1 MEGIN
6 KSIKI
11 AEHALKL
18 HKYRR
23 TRYPK
28 KEINMPKQKNSV
40 MEYRNY
46 YLPVDF
52 PVLILS
58 GEHWKISDIPSSRLH
73 FHNCLEIGLCH
84 SCSGTMKFY
93 SEPMTFKAGDVT
105 CIPRN
110 IPHTTYS
117 DKGTESRWSY
127 IMFDPAELFRA
138 LLPASESGPELSL
151 FSYRNYR
158 HILPRTEY
166 PHIHYL
172 TQSIIDE
179 MENTR
184 PNYQSCVKGLLLALS
199 IELNRIQEQANAT
212 ESTCGGP
219 TSSSGPDAV
228 HSIPENALVISPA
241 LDYIEDHYSS
251 QFPIEVLAD
260 LCHMSLTHF
269 RRVFHSIMQT
279 SPLDYLNSTRIMK
292 ACNLLRSTEESI
304 LSISEMAGFASVS
317 NFNRHFHAVIHMT
330 PREYRNQMLFARQKE
345 GTDVRHT
352 ILEFSGW
359 MEPESDPL

>member
-18 HKYRR
+18 HKYLR

-138 LLPASESGPELSL
+138 LLPASESGPDLSL

-158 HILPRTEY
+158 HILPRAEY

-179 MENTR
+179 MEHTR

-199 IELNRIQEQANAT
+199 IELNRIQEQANAP

-345 GTDVRHT
+345 GTDIRHT

>member
-1 MEGIN
+1 
-6 KSIKI
+6 
-11 AEHALKL
+11 
-18 HKYRR
+18 
-23 TRYPK
+23 
-28 KEINMPKQKNSV
+28 MPKQKNSV

-58 GEHWKISDIPSSRLH
+58 GENWNISDIPSSRLH

-138 LLPASESGPELSL
+138 LLPASESGPDLSL

-158 HILPRTEY
+158 HILPRAEY

-199 IELNRIQEQANAT
+199 IELNRIQEQANAP

>member
-138 LLPASESGPELSL
+138 LLPASESGPDLSL

-158 HILPRTEY
+158 HILPRAEY

-199 IELNRIQEQANAT
+199 IELNRIQEQANAP
-212 ESTCGGP
+212 ESTCGRP

>member
-138 LLPASESGPELSL
+138 LLPASESGPDLSL

-158 HILPRTEY
+158 HILPRAEY

-179 MENTR
+179 MEHTR

-199 IELNRIQEQANAT
+199 IELNRIQEQANAP

-241 LDYIEDHYSS
+241 LDYIKDHYSS

-345 GTDVRHT
+345 GTDIRHT

>member
-1 MEGIN
+1 
-6 KSIKI
+6 
-11 AEHALKL
+11 
-18 HKYRR
+18 
-23 TRYPK
+23 
-28 KEINMPKQKNSV
+28 MPKQKNSV

-58 GEHWKISDIPSSRLH
+58 GEHWKINEITRSRLH

-138 LLPASESGPELSL
+138 LLPASESGPDLSL

-158 HILPRTEY
+158 HILPRAEY

-199 IELNRIQEQANAT
+199 IELNRIQEQANAP

>member
-1 MEGIN
+1 
-6 KSIKI
+6 
-11 AEHALKL
+11 
-18 HKYRR
+18 
-23 TRYPK
+23 
-28 KEINMPKQKNSV
+28 MPKQKNSV

-138 LLPASESGPELSL
+138 LLPASESGPDLSL

-158 HILPRTEY
+158 HILPRAEY

-199 IELNRIQEQANAT
+199 IELNRIQEQANAP

-241 LDYIEDHYSS
+241 LVYIEDHYSS

>member
-1 MEGIN
+1 
-6 KSIKI
+6 
-11 AEHALKL
+11 
-18 HKYRR
+18 
-23 TRYPK
+23 
-28 KEINMPKQKNSV
+28 MPKQKNSV

-127 IMFDPAELFRA
+127 IMFDHDELFRA
-138 LLPASESGPELSL
+138 LLPASESGPDLSL

-158 HILPRTEY
+158 HILPRAEY

-199 IELNRIQEQANAT
+199 IELNRIQEQANAP
-212 ESTCGGP
+212 ESTCGRP

-345 GTDVRHT
+345 GTDIRHT

>member
-1 MEGIN
+1 
-6 KSIKI
+6 
-11 AEHALKL
+11 
-18 HKYRR
+18 
-23 TRYPK
+23 
-28 KEINMPKQKNSV
+28 MPKQKNSV

-84 SCSGTMKFY
+84 SCSGIMKFY

-138 LLPASESGPELSL
+138 LLPASESGPDLSL

-179 MENTR
+179 MEHTR

-199 IELNRIQEQANAT
+199 IELNRIQEQANAP

>member
-6 KSIKI
+6 KSIRI

-138 LLPASESGPELSL
+138 LLPASESGPDLSL

-158 HILPRTEY
+158 HILPRAEY

-199 IELNRIQEQANAT
+199 IELNRIQEQANAP

>member
-6 KSIKI
+6 KSIRI

-138 LLPASESGPELSL
+138 LLPASESGPDLSL

-158 HILPRTEY
+158 HILPRAEY

-199 IELNRIQEQANAT
+199 IELNRIQEQANAP

-352 ILEFSGW
+352 IPEFSGW

>member
-1 MEGIN
+1 
-6 KSIKI
+6 
-11 AEHALKL
+11 
-18 HKYRR
+18 
-23 TRYPK
+23 
-28 KEINMPKQKNSV
+28 MPKQKNSV

-138 LLPASESGPELSL
+138 LLPASESGPDLSL

-158 HILPRTEY
+158 HILPRAEY

-199 IELNRIQEQANAT
+199 IELNRIQEQANAP
-212 ESTCGGP
+212 ESTCGRP

-279 SPLDYLNSTRIMK
+279 NPLDYLNSTRIMK

-345 GTDVRHT
+345 GTDIRHT

>member
-1 MEGIN
+1 
-6 KSIKI
+6 
-11 AEHALKL
+11 
-18 HKYRR
+18 
-23 TRYPK
+23 
-28 KEINMPKQKNSV
+28 MPKQKNSV

-138 LLPASESGPELSL
+138 LLPAPESGPDLSL

-158 HILPRTEY
+158 HILPRAEY

-199 IELNRIQEQANAT
+199 IELNRIQEQANAP

>member
-1 MEGIN
+1 
-6 KSIKI
+6 
-11 AEHALKL
+11 
-18 HKYRR
+18 
-23 TRYPK
+23 
-28 KEINMPKQKNSV
+28 MPKQKNSV

-58 GEHWKISDIPSSRLH
+58 GEHWKISDIPS
-73 FHNCLEIGLCH
+73 NCLEIGLCH

-138 LLPASESGPELSL
+138 LLPASESGPDLSL

-158 HILPRTEY
+158 HILPRAEY

-199 IELNRIQEQANAT
+199 IELNRIQEQANAP
-212 ESTCGGP
+212 ESTCGRP
-219 TSSSGPDAV
+219 ASSSGPDAV

>member
-73 FHNCLEIGLCH
+73 FPNCLEIGLCH

-138 LLPASESGPELSL
+138 LLPASESGPDLSL

-158 HILPRTEY
+158 HILPRAEY

-179 MENTR
+179 MEHTR

-199 IELNRIQEQANAT
+199 IELNRIQEQANAP

-345 GTDVRHT
+345 GTDIRHT

>member
-1 MEGIN
+1 
-6 KSIKI
+6 
-11 AEHALKL
+11 
-18 HKYRR
+18 
-23 TRYPK
+23 
-28 KEINMPKQKNSV
+28 

-138 LLPASESGPELSL
+138 LLPASESGPDLSL

-158 HILPRTEY
+158 HILPRAEY

-179 MENTR
+179 MEHTR

-199 IELNRIQEQANAT
+199 IELNRIQEQANAP

-330 PREYRNQMLFARQKE
+330 PREYRNQMLFAKYKIDSRSFHNKYLAYVVIHIFDAE
-345 GTDVRHT
+345 TSRAVLT
-352 ILEFSGW
+352 ALIALSAV
-359 MEPESDPL
+359 LLLIA

>member
-1 MEGIN
+1 
-6 KSIKI
+6 
-11 AEHALKL
+11 
-18 HKYRR
+18 
-23 TRYPK
+23 
-28 KEINMPKQKNSV
+28 MPKQKNSV

-138 LLPASESGPELSL
+138 LLPASESGPDLSL

-158 HILPRTEY
+158 HILPRAEY

-199 IELNRIQEQANAT
+199 IELNRIQEQANAP
-212 ESTCGGP
+212 ESTCGRP

-279 SPLDYLNSTRIMK
+279 NPLDYLNSTRIMK

-317 NFNRHFHAVIHMT
+317 NFNRHFHAVIHLP

-345 GTDVRHT
+345 GTDIRHT

>member
-1 MEGIN
+1 
-6 KSIKI
+6 
-11 AEHALKL
+11 
-18 HKYRR
+18 
-23 TRYPK
+23 
-28 KEINMPKQKNSV
+28 MPKQKNSV

-58 GEHWKISDIPSSRLH
+58 GEHWTISDIPSSRLH

-138 LLPASESGPELSL
+138 LLPASESGPDLSL

-158 HILPRTEY
+158 HILPRAEY

-199 IELNRIQEQANAT
+199 IELNRIQEQANAP
-212 ESTCGGP
+212 ESTCGRP

-345 GTDVRHT
+345 GTDIRHT

>member
-1 MEGIN
+1 
-6 KSIKI
+6 
-11 AEHALKL
+11 
-18 HKYRR
+18 
-23 TRYPK
+23 
-28 KEINMPKQKNSV
+28 MPKQKNSV

-138 LLPASESGPELSL
+138 LLPASESGPDLSL

-158 HILPRTEY
+158 HILPRAEY

-199 IELNRIQEQANAT
+199 IELNRIQEQANAP
-212 ESTCGGP
+212 ESTCGRP

-330 PREYRNQMLFARQKE
+330 REYRNQMLFARQKE
-345 GTDVRHT
+345 GTDIRHT

>member
-1 MEGIN
+1 
-6 KSIKI
+6 
-11 AEHALKL
+11 
-18 HKYRR
+18 
-23 TRYPK
+23 
-28 KEINMPKQKNSV
+28 MPKQKNSV

-138 LLPASESGPELSL
+138 LLPASESGPDLSL

-158 HILPRTEY
+158 HILPRAEY

-199 IELNRIQEQANAT
+199 IELNRIQEQANAP

-317 NFNRHFHAVIHMT
+317 NFNRHFHANTAIRCFLPAKRKGPMSAIPSWNSPAGWNRKAIPSDIPVKQFS
-330 PREYRNQMLFARQKE
+330 RAGLF
-345 GTDVRHT
+345 HFFHSS
-352 ILEFSGW
+352 L
-359 MEPESDPL
+359 

>member
-23 TRYPK
+23 TRYLK

-58 GEHWKISDIPSSRLH
+58 GEHWQLSDIPSSRLP

-138 LLPASESGPELSL
+138 LLPASESGPDLSL

-158 HILPRTEY
+158 HILPRAEY

-179 MENTR
+179 MEHTR

-199 IELNRIQEQANAT
+199 IELNRIQEQANAP

-292 ACNLLRSTEESI
+292 ACNLLRRTEESI

-317 NFNRHFHAVIHMT
+317 NFNRHLHAVIHMT

-345 GTDVRHT
+345 GTDIRHT

>member
-1 MEGIN
+1 M
-6 KSIKI
+6 S
-11 AEHALKL
+11 
-18 HKYRR
+18 
-23 TRYPK
+23 
-28 KEINMPKQKNSV
+28 KQKNSV

-46 YLPVDF
+46 YLPIDF

-138 LLPASESGPELSL
+138 LLPASESGPDLSL
-151 FSYRNYR
+151 FSYRNYK
-158 HILPRTEY
+158 HILPRAEY

-199 IELNRIQEQANAT
+199 IELNRIQEQANAP
-212 ESTCGGP
+212 ENTCGDPHSCAATDTAIPKTQPGHTQKNIGASP
-219 TSSSGPDAV
+219 APV

-330 PREYRNQMLFARQKE
+330 PREYRSQMLFAHQKE

>member
-6 KSIKI
+6 KSIRI

-138 LLPASESGPELSL
+138 LLPASESGPDLSL

-158 HILPRTEY
+158 HILPRAEY

-199 IELNRIQEQANAT
+199 IELNRIQEQANAP
-212 ESTCGGP
+212 ESTCGRP

>member
-1 MEGIN
+1 
-6 KSIKI
+6 
-11 AEHALKL
+11 
-18 HKYRR
+18 
-23 TRYPK
+23 
-28 KEINMPKQKNSV
+28 MPKQKNSV

-138 LLPASESGPELSL
+138 LLPASESGPDLSL

-158 HILPRTEY
+158 HILPRAEY

-199 IELNRIQEQANAT
+199 IELNRIQEQANAP
-212 ESTCGGP
+212 ESTCGRP

-228 HSIPENALVISPA
+228 HSIPENALVISPT

-345 GTDVRHT
+345 GTDIRHT

>member
-1 MEGIN
+1 
-6 KSIKI
+6 
-11 AEHALKL
+11 
-18 HKYRR
+18 
-23 TRYPK
+23 
-28 KEINMPKQKNSV
+28 MPKQKNSV

-46 YLPVDF
+46 YLPIDF

-138 LLPASESGPELSL
+138 LLPASESGPDLSL
-151 FSYRNYR
+151 FSYRNYK
-158 HILPRTEY
+158 HILPRAEY

-199 IELNRIQEQANAT
+199 IELNRIQEQANAP
-212 ESTCGGP
+212 ENTCGGP
-219 TSSSGPDAV
+219 TPSFGPDAV

-251 QFPIEVLAD
+251 QFPIEVLAE

-279 SPLDYLNSTRIMK
+279 SPLDYVNSTRIMK

-330 PREYRNQMLFARQKE
+330 PREYRNQMLFAHQKE

>member
-1 MEGIN
+1 
-6 KSIKI
+6 
-11 AEHALKL
+11 
-18 HKYRR
+18 
-23 TRYPK
+23 
-28 KEINMPKQKNSV
+28 MPKQKNSV

-138 LLPASESGPELSL
+138 LLPASESGPDLSL

-158 HILPRTEY
+158 HILPRAEY

-199 IELNRIQEQANAT
+199 IELNRIQEQANAP
-212 ESTCGGP
+212 ESTCGRP

-345 GTDVRHT
+345 GIDVRHT

>member
-138 LLPASESGPELSL
+138 LLPASESGPDLSL

-158 HILPRTEY
+158 HILPRAEY

-179 MENTR
+179 MEHTR

-199 IELNRIQEQANAT
+199 IELNRIQEQANAP

-292 ACNLLRSTEESI
+292 ACKLLRSTEESI

-345 GTDVRHT
+345 GTDIRHT

>member
-1 MEGIN
+1 
-6 KSIKI
+6 
-11 AEHALKL
+11 
-18 HKYRR
+18 
-23 TRYPK
+23 
-28 KEINMPKQKNSV
+28 MPKQKNSV

-138 LLPASESGPELSL
+138 LLPASESGPDLSL

-158 HILPRTEY
+158 HILPRAEY

-199 IELNRIQEQANAT
+199 IELNRIQEQANAP
-212 ESTCGGP
+212 ERTCGRP

-345 GTDVRHT
+345 GTDIRHT

>member
-6 KSIKI
+6 KSIRI

-138 LLPASESGPELSL
+138 LLPASESGPDLSL

-158 HILPRTEY
+158 HILPRAEY

-199 IELNRIQEQANAT
+199 IELNRIQEQANAP

-345 GTDVRHT
+345 GTDIRHT

>member
-138 LLPASESGPELSL
+138 LLPASESGPDLSL

-158 HILPRTEY
+158 HILPRAEY

-199 IELNRIQEQANAT
+199 IELNRIQEQANAP

-345 GTDVRHT
+345 GTDIRHT

>member
-1 MEGIN
+1 
-6 KSIKI
+6 
-11 AEHALKL
+11 
-18 HKYRR
+18 
-23 TRYPK
+23 
-28 KEINMPKQKNSV
+28 MPKQKNSV

-84 SCSGTMKFY
+84 SCSGPMKFY

-138 LLPASESGPELSL
+138 LLPASESGPDLSL

-158 HILPRTEY
+158 HILPRAEY

-199 IELNRIQEQANAT
+199 IELNRIQEQANA
-212 ESTCGGP
+212 P
-219 TSSSGPDAV
+219 
-228 HSIPENALVISPA
+228 VISPA